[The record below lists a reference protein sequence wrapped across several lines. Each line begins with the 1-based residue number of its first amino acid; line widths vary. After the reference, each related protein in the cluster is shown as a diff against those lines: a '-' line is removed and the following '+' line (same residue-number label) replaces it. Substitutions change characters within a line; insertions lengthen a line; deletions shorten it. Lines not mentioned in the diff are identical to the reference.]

1 MFLYD
6 TNLYQ
11 TEEGNAMFGDLD
23 GSEDFY
29 VQDEEI
35 EIETE
40 TTEEEEDSE
49 IDEDLSTS
57 EGLRKKIVLFF

>member
-1 MFLYD
+1 M
-6 TNLYQ
+6 YQ
-11 TEEGNAMFGDLD
+11 TEEGNAMFRYLD

-40 TTEEEEDSE
+40 STEEQEDSE
-49 IDEDLSTS
+49 IDEDLSAS

>member
-1 MFLYD
+1 
-6 TNLYQ
+6 
-11 TEEGNAMFGDLD
+11 MFGYLD

-40 TTEEEEDSE
+40 STEEQEDSE
-49 IDEDLSTS
+49 IDEDLSAS

>member
-1 MFLYD
+1 MFEY
-6 TNLYQ
+6 
-11 TEEGNAMFGDLD
+11 LD